1 MQWRLTREQ
10 QARAPTM
17 EERKDGEK
25 MENAEDRKENAEEA
39 KDTEDKA
46 GGSWK
51 EDTDDITLSNPADPV
66 W

>member
-1 MQWRLTREQ
+1 
-10 QARAPTM
+10 M

-25 MENAEDRKENAEEA
+25 MENAEDRKENAQEA